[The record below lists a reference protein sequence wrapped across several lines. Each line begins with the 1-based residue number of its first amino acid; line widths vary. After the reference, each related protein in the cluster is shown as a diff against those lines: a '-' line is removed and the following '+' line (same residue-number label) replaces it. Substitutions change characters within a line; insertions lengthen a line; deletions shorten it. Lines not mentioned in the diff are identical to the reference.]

1 MKPNIA
7 RTICVSA
14 VLVLGAAAVASAE
27 DDRTCSNGSL
37 AGAWGY
43 TETGTVMPPTGAVP
57 AAAVGRYTFDDAGN
71 FSGTQDTS
79 TGGMVA
85 HDTKQGTFIVN
96 PDCTGT
102 LTLGVYDPSGNLLRS
117 SVWAMVLVDQGKE
130 IRSIMTSLVL
140 ANGMSVPGVMTMTAR
155 KLFPGRGDEQ

>member
-1 MKPNIA
+1 
-7 RTICVSA
+7 
-14 VLVLGAAAVASAE
+14 
-27 DDRTCSNGSL
+27 
-37 AGAWGY
+37 
-43 TETGTVMPPTGAVP
+43 
-57 AAAVGRYTFDDAGN
+57 
-71 FSGTQDTS
+71 
-79 TGGMVA
+79 MVA